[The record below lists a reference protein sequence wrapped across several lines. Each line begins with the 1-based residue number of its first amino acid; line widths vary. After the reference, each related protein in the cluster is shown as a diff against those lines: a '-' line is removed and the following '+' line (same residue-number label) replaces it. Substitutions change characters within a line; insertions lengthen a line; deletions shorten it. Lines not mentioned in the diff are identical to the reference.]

1 MSFSSV
7 RGFMLGWIDGT
18 WQDGYH
24 RSSHRSSKSTFGA
37 NKFFISSSWAKKI
50 LGLTQRQ
57 RCFFR
62 NITLQCIFS
71 KYLLSNNRKRVNV
84 IWLSCALSGW
94 DINVCLIDQLLRCNV
109 GQCHVWQKGGMPIS
123 AICTCVSII
132 GPRLHQFPLCISF
145 VPDADVGQ
153 CQLHLWWKC
162 QAGL

>member
-1 MSFSSV
+1 MVRDRTVVIGHLIGLLRALSVLISFS
-7 RGFMLGWIDGT
+7 FHLFE
-18 WQDGYH
+18 Q
-24 RSSHRSSKSTFGA
+24 
-37 NKFFISSSWAKKI
+37 KKI

-57 RCFFR
+57 RCFFSR

-132 GPRLHQFPLCISF
+132 GPHLHHFPLCISF